1 MTRTPDDI
9 NQDDIIPRINA
20 TLDSLSKGQ
29 QKVVEF
35 MLKQGIEGLYMSSTR
50 IAEVVGVNRSTVV
63 RTAQALGFPGFSD
76 FQTAL
81 QAHFSRQFGSVEL
94 LDIGTKQLR
103 QDLDGSTSS
112 DLHAVLRR
120 MVLTEIQKLATVPD
134 LIPAADFERAVDL
147 LVGAR
152 AVAVMGLHL
161 SKAIALNFL
170 YPLRLLRNE
179 VSLLEPESIDYIRH
193 LAHLNPQDVLF
204 TVSNN
209 LYSRETL
216 KCMEYARDVGAT
228 VITLTDSPI
237 GPPARRADLAL
248 VIPAG
253 LWFYGN
259 SAVPFTVLNAL
270 CAAVMVRNPT
280 PPPDLAKVEQAFQ
293 QFDMFVGNKKDTQD
307 A

>member
-1 MTRTPDDI
+1 MTRIEDI
-9 NQDDIIPRINA
+9 HQDDVIKRINA

-50 IAEVVGVNRSTVV
+50 IADVVGVNRSTVV
-63 RTAQALGFPGFSD
+63 RTAQALGYPGFTD

-81 QAHFSRQFGSVEL
+81 QEHFSRQFGSVDL
-94 LDIGTKQLR
+94 IDIGTKQLR
-103 QDLDGSTSS
+103 KDLDGSNPA
-112 DLHAVLRR
+112 DLHAVLRQ
-120 MVLTEIQKLATVPD
+120 MVLNEIQKLATVPD
-134 LIPAADFERAVDL
+134 LIPAVDFERAVDL

-152 AVAVMGLHL
+152 SVAIIGLHL
-161 SKAIALNFL
+161 SKALALNFL
-170 YPLRLLRNE
+170 YPLRLLRE
-179 VSLLEPESIDYIRH
+179 DVSLLEPDTIDYMRH
-193 LAHLNPQDVLF
+193 IAHLNDQDVLF
-204 TVSNN
+204 TISNN

-216 KCMEYARDVGAT
+216 RCMEYARDVGAT

-248 VIPAG
+248 VIPSG

-270 CAAVMVRNPT
+270 CAAIMLRNPT
-280 PPPDLAKVEQAFQ
+280 APPDLAKVEQAFQ
-293 QFDMFVGNKKDTQD
+293 QFDMFVGNKGE
-307 A
+307 

>member
-1 MTRTPDDI
+1 MTRTEEI
-9 NQDDIIPRINA
+9 NQDDIIRRINA

-50 IAEVVGVNRSTVV
+50 IADVVGVNRSTVV
-63 RTAQALGFPGFSD
+63 RTAQALGYPGFTD

-81 QAHFSRQFGSVEL
+81 QDHFSRQFGSVDL
-94 LDIGTKQLR
+94 IDIGTKQLR
-103 QDLDGSTSS
+103 KDLDGSNPA
-112 DLHAVLRR
+112 DLHAVLRH
-120 MVLTEIQKLATVPD
+120 MVLNEIQKLTTVPD

-152 AVAVMGLHL
+152 SVAIIGLHL
-161 SKAIALNFL
+161 SKALALNFL
-170 YPLRLLRNE
+170 YPLRLLRQS
-179 VSLLEPESIDYIRH
+179 VFLLEPETIDYMRI
-193 LAHLNPQDVLF
+193 LSSLDEKAVLF
-204 TVSNN
+204 TISNN
-209 LYSRETL
+209 LYSREAL
-216 KCMEYARDVGAT
+216 RCMEYARDVGAT
-228 VITLTDSPI
+228 VITLTDSAI

-270 CAAVMVRNPT
+270 CAAVLLRNPT
-280 PPPDLAKVEQAFQ
+280 PPPDLSKVEQAFQ
-293 QFDMFVGNKKDTQD
+293 QFDMFVGNKGEE
-307 A
+307 

>member
-1 MTRTPDDI
+1 MTRTEEI
-9 NQDDIIPRINA
+9 NQDDIIGRINA
-20 TLDSLSKGQ
+20 TLESLSKGQ

-50 IAEVVGVNRSTVV
+50 IADVVGVNRSTVV
-63 RTAQALGFPGFSD
+63 RTAQALGYPGFTD

-81 QAHFSRQFGSVEL
+81 QEHFSRQFGSVDL
-94 LDIGTKQLR
+94 IDIGTKQLR
-103 QDLDGSTSS
+103 KDLDGSNPA
-112 DLHAVLRR
+112 DLHAVLRQ
-120 MVLTEIQKLATVPD
+120 MVLIEIQKLTTVPD
-134 LIPAADFERAVDL
+134 LIPAPDFERAVDL

-152 AVAVMGLHL
+152 SVAIIGLHL

-170 YPLRLLRNE
+170 YPLRLLRQS
-179 VSLLEPESIDYIRH
+179 VSLLEPDTIDYIRI
-193 LAHLNPQDVLF
+193 LAALDENDVLF
-204 TVSNN
+204 TISNN
-209 LYSRETL
+209 LYSREAL
-216 KCMEYARDVGAT
+216 RCMEYARDVGAT

-270 CAAVMVRNPT
+270 CAAIMLRNPT
-280 PPPDLAKVEQAFQ
+280 PPRDLTKVEQAFQ
-293 QFDMFVGNKKDTQD
+293 QFDMFVGKSND